1 MQFLSLVLT
10 ENAKFLKP
18 EMKLTENCTLSWGV
32 ASLCSGLGIGV
43 PRLGMAGY
51 APFLFYGGKMNS
63 KIIGL
68 LTCIV
73 AVMSAV
79 LYFTFTNNTTTT
91 SVEGQLVEF
100 NESDK
105 IFTTF
110 VYASTVDI
118 KRDLLKRDVYLEFY
132 KIEDS
137 KDVKPVPVGTCSHEY
152 EVGIGYQNIN
162 SLITDNMEA
171 VCNNQEVELPEP
183 ELLSVNP
190 TNSMVFGKYSRA
202 ECDKWIT
209 DVRGRR
215 QCEGVIKNQLVADG
229 NWKVVA
235 KKSKDIIKSYIQIY
249 CN

>member
-1 MQFLSLVLT
+1 MR
-10 ENAKFLKP
+10 
-18 EMKLTENCTLSWGV
+18 
-32 ASLCSGLGIGV
+32 I
-43 PRLGMAGY
+43 
-51 APFLFYGGKMNS
+51 
-63 KIIGL
+63 KIIAL
-68 LTCIV
+68 LTCAV

-79 LYFTFTNNTTTT
+79 LYFSLTNNETTT
-91 SVEGQLVEF
+91 SVGGQLVEF
-100 NESDK
+100 QESDK

-118 KRDLLKRDVYLEFY
+118 KKDLLKRDVYLEFY
-132 KIEDS
+132 KIKDS

-162 SLITDNMEA
+162 SLITDYMEA
-171 VCNNQEVELPEP
+171 VCDNADIELPDP

-190 TNSMVFGKYSRA
+190 TNSMIYGEYSRA

-209 DVRGRR
+209 DVRGKR
-215 QCEGVIKNQLVADG
+215 QCEGVIKNQLIADG